1 MGTLGDRL
9 RKLRQERE
17 DKPRQED
24 VAIATGYSRA
34 TYANWEIGRGEPDH
48 DALRA
53 LSKYFNCSAD
63 YLLGL
68 SDQYRSSSL
77 KAEESEDGIEL
88 DFRIAASNEDGYGR
102 EPSPELKRFVQDII
116 KEELDRVK
124 KK

>member
-9 RKLRQERE
+9 KKLRQERT

-24 VAIATGYSRA
+24 VALATGYSRA

-48 DALRA
+48 NALRA
-53 LSKYFNCSAD
+53 LSKYFNCTTD

-68 SDQYRSSSL
+68 SDQARIDPTENI
-77 KAEESEDGIEL
+77 EEEFNFVL
-88 DFRIAASNEDGYGR
+88 AAHNEGEYGR
-102 EPSPELKRFVQDII
+102 EPSPELKAII
-116 KEELDRVK
+116 KGILKEELDKMK